1 MRELSEYRRVV
12 GRNVIRELH
21 ILGGHLKGKS
31 VLNINSTRVGGGVA
45 EILVNLVP
53 LLNQVGVK
61 ARWDVISGTP
71 EFFDVTK
78 KFHNA
83 LHGRSEDITE
93 EDYHIFE
100 EINRMNLEKMDL
112 SGDIVFIH
120 DPQPIMLIDRRIRE
134 QQKWIWRCHIDIS
147 QADKELF
154 KFLRRYIIKYDSLVF
169 SSPLFSRKF
178 PKRQFLIAPSIDP
191 LSDKNRDLPEETI
204 AGVLDKHQIDPE
216 RPILTQISR
225 FDYLKDPVGVI
236 KTFLLVR
243 KYNDCQLIL
252 AGNKAADDPETDKVL
267 AKVREAAGDHPDIHI
282 LLIDPENNDIEINA
296 LQRASTVIIQKS
308 LREGFGLVVS
318 EALWKARPI
327 VASAVGG
334 IPLQVEHERTGVLCR
349 SIEGAAWGV
358 KRLLNNPEYAAW
370 LGKNGK
376 EHVRQH
382 FLLTRHLRDYLLLF
396 LSLYQKDDIIM
407 L

>member
-1 MRELSEYRRVV
+1 MRRLDEYRPIV
-12 GRNVIRELH
+12 GRNVIRELRL
-21 ILGGHLKGKS
+21 LGECLKGKS

-45 EILVNLVP
+45 EILINLVP
-53 LLNQVGVK
+53 LLNQVGMES
-61 ARWDVISGTP
+61 RWDVISGDP
-71 EFFDVTK
+71 AFFDVTK

-83 LHGRSEDITE
+83 LHGRPETITE
-93 EDYHIFE
+93 DDYQLF
-100 EINRMNLEKMDL
+100 RKVNLRNIERMDL
-112 SGDIVFIH
+112 SDDIVFIH
-120 DPQPIMLIDRRIRE
+120 DPQPIMLIDRKTRR
-134 QQKWIWRCHIDIS
+134 QKWIWRCHIDIS
-147 QADKELF
+147 RADRDLF
-154 KFLRRYIIKYDSLVF
+154 AFLRKYIIKYNSLVF

-178 PKRQFLIAPSIDP
+178 PRRQFLISPSIDP
-191 LSDKNRDLPEETI
+191 LSDKNRELPEETI
-204 AGVLDKHQIDPE
+204 ANVLNKYRIDPG

-225 FDYLKDPVGVI
+225 FDYLKDPAGVI
-236 KTFLLVR
+236 ETFKLVK

-252 AGNKAADDPETDKVL
+252 AGNKAADDPETDQVL
-267 AKVREAAGDHPDIHI
+267 AEVRQAAGDDPDIHI
-282 LLIDPENNDIEINA
+282 LLISPQNNDIEINA

-308 LREGFGLVVS
+308 IREGFGLVVS
-318 EALWKARPI
+318 EALWKARPV

-334 IPLQVEHERTGVLCR
+334 IPLQVEHERTGLLCR
-349 SIEGAAWGV
+349 TIEGAAWGV

-396 LSLYQKDDIIM
+396 LALYRDEDIIM